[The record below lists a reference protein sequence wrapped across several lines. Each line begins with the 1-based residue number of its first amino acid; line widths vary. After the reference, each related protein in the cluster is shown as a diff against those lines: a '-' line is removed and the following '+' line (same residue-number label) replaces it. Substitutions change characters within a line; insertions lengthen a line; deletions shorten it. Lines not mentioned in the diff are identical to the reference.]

1 MKLVK
6 MFGERGPNMLI
17 TSLKNALCSRYD
29 SLTKLIESCQ
39 KYLSGCPDGRLRIKR
54 QDKWLSYYLVTDNKN
69 KLGTI
74 IKDNSSI
81 KALAQKSYLQDL
93 VKSAQSE
100 LKALQP
106 LIKRYEDATFED
118 VYPALSQ
125 DRKDLIQPYITPDD
139 EYIEQWINKP
149 YTPKG
154 FKEGTPVYMT
164 MKGDRVRSKSEQ
176 IIADRLYTNNIPYKY
191 ECPIRIDDMIYHPDF
206 TILRMRDRKILYYEH
221 CGRMDNANYAND
233 MVTRFNNY
241 HLNGITLGDNLFA
254 TFESSINP
262 LDVRIV
268 DKLIREQFS

>member
-1 MKLVK
+1 
-6 MFGERGPNMLI
+6 MLI
-17 TSLKNALCSRYD
+17 ISLKNALCSRYD

-106 LIKRYEDATFED
+106 LVKRYEDATFED

-191 ECPIRIDDMIYHPDF
+191 ECPIVFGDAVLHPDF
-206 TILRMRDRKILYYEH
+206 TILRMSDRCELYYEH
-221 CGRMDNANYAND
+221 FGKMDDPAYANK
-233 MVTRFNNY
+233 NNRRINLY
-241 HLNGITLGDNLFA
+241 SKNGLILGDRLFI
-254 TFESSINP
+254 TMETSVTP
-262 LDVRIV
+262 LDIRTV
-268 DKLIREQFS
+268 DRLIKSKFI